1 MTKTSV
7 LNYCTFQSEQKN
19 QKKKNKKIRNMN
31 ILQQF
36 NKFKLT
42 YFFFKFYNEKK
53 NEMGKLLFIFFF
65 KLGEFKRRPKNGV
78 LRKKRTRPSSN

>member
-42 YFFFKFYNEKK
+42 YFFFSNFITKK
-53 NEMGKLLFIFFF
+53 KMKWENYFSFFF
-65 KLGEFKRRPKNGV
+65 SSVG
-78 LRKKRTRPSSN
+78 SSNDAEKMEC